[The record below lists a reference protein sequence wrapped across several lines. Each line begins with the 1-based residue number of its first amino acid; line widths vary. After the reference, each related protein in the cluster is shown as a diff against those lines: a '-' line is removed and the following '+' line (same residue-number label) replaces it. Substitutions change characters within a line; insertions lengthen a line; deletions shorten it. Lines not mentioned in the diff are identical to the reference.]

1 MFATLV
7 TLKLHKFQLQEA
19 MEIWEKSKEEYLPDI
34 EGLIDITTLIELE
47 EDKIIR
53 IATWES
59 EKHLQ
64 HAVESGLLQKIVEM
78 YGHLLAEPPVIETF
92 HMAMRD
98 EFSKPKVKVGK

>member
-1 MFATLV
+1 MIATLV

-19 MEIWEKSKEEYLPDI
+19 MEIWEKSKEEFLPDI
-34 EGLIDITTLIELE
+34 DGLLDITSLIELE
-47 EDKIIR
+47 EDKIVR
-53 IATWES
+53 LGLWES

-64 HAVESGLLQKIVEM
+64 TALKSGLLQKIVEM